1 MFFFDLVWHRETNA
15 EHQDDKGLMLYRMIM
30 IIMALR
36 RMIMTMKFFIL
47 ENKLNNE
54 LEVKLETINNTL
66 FIERGSMILYYNSFK
81 QCL

>member
-15 EHQDDKGLMLYRMIM
+15 EHQDDKGLMLHKMIM

-36 RMIMTMKFFIL
+36 RMIMTMKFFL
-47 ENKLNNE
+47 EIKLNNE

-66 FIERGSMILYYNSFK
+66 FKKREEA
-81 QCL
+81 

>member
-15 EHQDDKGLMLYRMIM
+15 ELQDDTGLMLYRMIM

-36 RMIMTMKFFIL
+36 RMIMTMNFFL
-47 ENKLNNE
+47 EIKLNNE

-66 FIERGSMILYYNSFK
+66 FKEREEA
-81 QCL
+81 